1 MITVSLSL
9 SLACSCF
16 SLVVADSPGC
26 HVPPVNTSSLLTGV
40 LDVHNY
46 LENAIFL
53 VQLALTCKSSV
64 SACMD
69 EHNKVVMT
77 AESDLLM
84 VMITKAECSTY

>member
-53 VQLALTCKSSV
+53 V
-64 SACMD
+64 
-69 EHNKVVMT
+69 
-77 AESDLLM
+77 
-84 VMITKAECSTY
+84 